1 MTKILGLIPARLA
14 STRLPEKA
22 LKDIAGK
29 TMIQRVYEQAVQSRS
44 LKHVV
49 VATDDKKIFDHVR
62 SFGGNVC
69 MTRID
74 HPSGTDRC
82 YEALT
87 QQKET
92 FDYVIN
98 IQGDEPFIKPEQI
111 DLLGASLNGAVE
123 IATLGKKVTTIEEL
137 ESEGEVKITMNT
149 NQEALYFS
157 RAIIPFVVGADK
169 KGLLSKFP
177 FFKHVGMYA
186 YRTDILAAI
195 TKLSV
200 SSLEKVERLEQL
212 RWLENG
218 FKVSIVETTEET
230 MCIDTPEDLDRAR
243 AFAVKS

>member
-1 MTKILGLIPARLA
+1 MTKILGIIPARLA

-29 TMIQRVYEQAVQSRS
+29 TMIQRVYEQSVQAK
-44 LKHVV
+44 LVKEVV
-49 VATDDKKIFDHVR
+49 VATDDKKIFDHVKG
-62 SFGGNVC
+62 FGGNVC
-69 MTRID
+69 MTRVD

-82 YEALT
+82 YEALSL
-87 QQKET
+87 QNES

-111 DLLGASLNGAVE
+111 DILASSLNGSVE
-123 IATLGKKVTTIEEL
+123 IATLGKKITTLDEL
-137 ESEGEVKITMNT
+137 NSEGEVKIAMNV
-149 NQEALYFS
+149 NREALYFS

-169 KGLLSKFP
+169 KELLSKFP

-186 YRTDILAAI
+186 YRTDILTAI

-200 SSLEKVERLEQL
+200 SSLEKVEKLEQL

-218 FKVSIVETTEET
+218 FRVSVVETMEET
-230 MCIDTPEDLDRAR
+230 MCIDTPEDLERAR
-243 AFAVKS
+243 AFALKH